1 MILRILLNSFHA
13 NCLLKAV
20 TIDELVKNSF
30 EKNYDLKSLNKSI
43 QVANEQI
50 KVSKNWENPMLA
62 FKTNNIG
69 LNKPLSNQKEYGVEL
84 SQVIPIGRTLDI
96 EENIAKKDRN
106 IKQFDLEDKKL
117 ELESKIYEYSYNIL
131 ILEKR
136 YKLIENYLKNIEK
149 LEELY
154 SSLYKYQKAS
164 LNEVLNTKVSYLD
177 LKLELDNL
185 KTMIDNL
192 YLNLE
197 LISYEKV
204 QTIDENLDI
213 KEINKSSINQE
224 LVITHPKVKTLE
236 EDSSK
241 YKEMAS
247 LEEAKKY
254 SNVTL
259 SVEYMQNAEQDYGNV
274 SVGIPLPLYKTENIN
289 ALKAKLNSNETND
302 KLDSFIHNLSLQT
315 NIYLNNLNQ
324 SARNYRL
331 IQKEIIP
338 LKQKIQTNIENY
350 NSFDMVKPEESIN
363 NLNELI
369 TYETKALDEALKYY
383 ESYSQLIYFTNKGL
397 K

>member
-1 MILRILLNSFHA
+1 MLRILLSSFLA
-13 NCLLKAV
+13 SSLLSAV

-43 QVANEQI
+43 QVATQQI
-50 KVSKNWENPMLA
+50 KVSKNWENPMLEFSA
-62 FKTNNIG
+62 NNIG
-69 LNKPLSNQKEYGVEL
+69 LNKPLSNQKEYGVEI
-84 SQVIPIGRTLDI
+84 SQVIPLGNRLDI
-96 EENIAKKDRN
+96 EESIAKKDKN
-106 IKQFDLEDKKL
+106 IKEFDLEDKKL

-149 LEELY
+149 LQELY
-154 SSLYKYQKAS
+154 SSLYKYEKAS

-204 QTIDENLDI
+204 QNIDENIDI
-213 KEINKSSINQE
+213 KEINKASIHQE
-224 LVITHPKVKTLE
+224 FNLTHPKVQTLQ
-236 EDSSK
+236 EDSLK
-241 YKEMAS
+241 YKDMAN

-259 SVEYMQNAEQDYGNV
+259 SVEYMQNQEQDYANV
-274 SVGIPLPLYKTENIN
+274 TVGIPLPLYKTENVN

-302 KLDSFIHNLSLQT
+302 KLDSFLHNLSLQSD
-315 NIYLNNLNQ
+315 IYLNNLNQ

-338 LKQKIQTNIENY
+338 LNKKIQENIENY

-369 TYETKALDEALKYY
+369 NYETKALDEALKYY

>member
-1 MILRILLNSFHA
+1 MLRILLSSFLA
-13 NCLLKAV
+13 SSLLSAV

-50 KVSKNWENPMLA
+50 KVSKNWENPMLE
-62 FKTNNIG
+62 FKTYNIE

-84 SQVIPIGRTLDI
+84 SQVIPIGNRLDI
-96 EENIAKKDRN
+96 EKSIAQKDRN
-106 IKQFDLEDKKL
+106 IKEFDLEDKKL

-154 SSLYKYQKAS
+154 SSLYKYEKAS

-185 KTMIDNL
+185 KTTIDNL

-204 QTIDENLDI
+204 QIIDENLDI
-213 KEINKSSINQE
+213 KEINKASINQE

-302 KLDSFIHNLSLQT
+302 KLDSFTHNLSLQSD
-315 NIYLNNLNQ
+315 IYLNNLNQ

-338 LKQKIQTNIENY
+338 LKQKIQENIENY
-350 NSFDMVKPEESIN
+350 NSFELVKPQESIE

-369 TYETKALDEALKYY
+369 KYETKALDEALKYY
-383 ESYSQLIYFTNKGL
+383 ESYSQLIYFTNRGL

>member
-1 MILRILLNSFHA
+1 MLRILLSSFLA
-13 NCLLKAV
+13 SSLLSAV

-30 EKNYDLKSLNKSI
+30 QKNYDLKSLNKSI

-69 LNKPLSNQKEYGVEL
+69 LNKPLSNQKEYGVEIT
-84 SQVIPIGRTLDI
+84 QVIPIGKTLDI
-96 EENIAKKDRN
+96 EESIAQKDRN
-106 IKQFDLEDKKL
+106 IKVFDLEDKKL

-149 LEELY
+149 LQELY
-154 SSLYKYQKAS
+154 SSLYKYEKAS

-185 KTMIDNL
+185 KTTIDNL

-213 KEINKSSINQE
+213 KEINKASINQE
-224 LVITHPKVKTLE
+224 LISTHPKVKTLE

-259 SVEYMQNAEQDYGNV
+259 SVEYMQNQEQDYGNV

-289 ALKAKLNSNETND
+289 ALKAKLNANETND
-302 KLDSFIHNLSLQT
+302 KLDSFTHNLSLQT

-338 LKQKIQTNIENY
+338 LKQKIQENIENY

>member
-1 MILRILLNSFHA
+1 MLRILLSSFLA
-13 NCLLKAV
+13 SSLLSAV

-69 LNKPLSNQKEYGVEL
+69 LNKPLSNQKEYGVEIT
-84 SQVIPIGRTLDI
+84 QVIPIGRTLDI
-96 EENIAKKDRN
+96 EESIAQKDRN
-106 IKQFDLEDKKL
+106 IKVFDLEDKKL

-149 LEELY
+149 LQELY
-154 SSLYKYQKAS
+154 SSLYKYEKAS

-204 QTIDENLDI
+204 QNIDENIDI
-213 KEINKSSINQE
+213 KEINKASINQE
-224 LVITHPKVKTLE
+224 FNLSHPKVQTLQ
-236 EDSSK
+236 EDSLK
-241 YKEMAS
+241 YKDMAN

-259 SVEYMQNAEQDYGNV
+259 SVEYMQNQEQDYANV
-274 SVGIPLPLYKTENIN
+274 TVGIPLPLYKTENVN

-302 KLDSFIHNLSLQT
+302 KLDSFLHNLSLQSD
-315 NIYLNNLNQ
+315 IYLNNLNQ

-338 LKQKIQTNIENY
+338 LKQKIQENIENY
-350 NSFDMVKPEESIN
+350 NSFDIVKPQESID

-383 ESYSQLIYFTNKGL
+383 ESYSQLIYFTNRGL

>member
-1 MILRILLNSFHA
+1 MLRILLSSFLA
-13 NCLLKAV
+13 SSLLSAV

-84 SQVIPIGRTLDI
+84 SQVIPIGNRLDI
-96 EENIAKKDRN
+96 EKSIAQKDRN
-106 IKQFDLEDKKL
+106 IKEFDLEDKKL

-154 SSLYKYQKAS
+154 SSLYKYEKAS

-185 KTMIDNL
+185 KTTIDNL

-204 QTIDENLDI
+204 QIIDENLDI

-259 SVEYMQNAEQDYGNV
+259 SVEYMQNQEQDYANV

-302 KLDSFIHNLSLQT
+302 KLDSFTHNLSLQSD
-315 NIYLNNLNQ
+315 IYLNNLNQ

-338 LKQKIQTNIENY
+338 LKQKIQENIENY
-350 NSFDMVKPEESIN
+350 NSFDMVKPQESIE

-369 TYETKALDEALKYY
+369 KYETKALDEALKYY
-383 ESYSQLIYFTNKGL
+383 ESYSQLIYFTNRGL

>member
-1 MILRILLNSFHA
+1 MLRILLSSFLA
-13 NCLLKAV
+13 SSLLSAV

-62 FKTNNIG
+62 FKVNNIG

-213 KEINKSSINQE
+213 KEINKAFINQE
-224 LVITHPKVKTLE
+224 LIITHPKVKTLE

-302 KLDSFIHNLSLQT
+302 KLDSFIHNLSLKT

-338 LKQKIQTNIENY
+338 LKQKIQENIENY

>member
-1 MILRILLNSFHA
+1 MLRILLSSFLA
-13 NCLLKAV
+13 SSLLSAV

-43 QVANEQI
+43 KVADEQI

-62 FKTNNIG
+62 FKVNNIG

-213 KEINKSSINQE
+213 KEINKASINQE
-224 LVITHPKVKTLE
+224 LVSTHPKVKTLE

-247 LEEAKKY
+247 LEEVKKY

-350 NSFDMVKPEESIN
+350 NSFELVKPEESIN

>member
-1 MILRILLNSFHA
+1 MLRILLSSFLA
-13 NCLLKAV
+13 SSLLSAV

-84 SQVIPIGRTLDI
+84 SQVIPIGNRLDI
-96 EENIAKKDRN
+96 EKSIAQKDRN
-106 IKQFDLEDKKL
+106 IKEFDLEDKKL

-131 ILEKR
+131 ILEKK

-149 LEELY
+149 LQELY
-154 SSLYKYQKAS
+154 SSLYKYEKAS

-185 KTMIDNL
+185 KTTIDNL

-204 QTIDENLDI
+204 QTIDDRIDI
-213 KEINKSSINQE
+213 KEINKASINQE
-224 LVITHPKVKTLE
+224 LIITHPKVKTLE

-259 SVEYMQNAEQDYGNV
+259 SVEYMQNAEQDYGNIT
-274 SVGIPLPLYKTENIN
+274 VGIPLPLYKTENIN

-338 LKQKIQTNIENY
+338 LKQKIQENIENY

-383 ESYSQLIYFTNKGL
+383 ESYSQLIYFTNRGL

>member
-1 MILRILLNSFHA
+1 MLRILLSSFLA
-13 NCLLKAV
+13 SSLLSAV

-84 SQVIPIGRTLDI
+84 SQVIPIGNRLDI
-96 EENIAKKDRN
+96 EKSIAQKDRN
-106 IKQFDLEDKKL
+106 IKEFDLEDKKL

-154 SSLYKYQKAS
+154 SSLYKYEKAS

-185 KTMIDNL
+185 KTTIDNL

-204 QTIDENLDI
+204 QIIDENLDI

-302 KLDSFIHNLSLQT
+302 KLDSFTHNLSLQSD
-315 NIYLNNLNQ
+315 IYLNNLNQ

-338 LKQKIQTNIENY
+338 LKQKIQENIENY
-350 NSFDMVKPEESIN
+350 NSFDMVKPQESIE

-369 TYETKALDEALKYY
+369 KYETKALDEALKYY
-383 ESYSQLIYFTNKGL
+383 ESYSQLIYFTNRGL

>member
-1 MILRILLNSFHA
+1 MLRILLSSFLA
-13 NCLLKAV
+13 SSLLSAV

-50 KVSKNWENPMLA
+50 KVSKNWENPMLE
-62 FKTNNIG
+62 FKTYNIE

-84 SQVIPIGRTLDI
+84 SQVIPIGNRLDI
-96 EENIAKKDRN
+96 EKSIAQKDRN
-106 IKQFDLEDKKL
+106 IKEFDLEDKKL

-154 SSLYKYQKAS
+154 SSLYKYEKAS

-213 KEINKSSINQE
+213 KEINKASINQE

-302 KLDSFIHNLSLQT
+302 KLDSFTHNLSLQSD
-315 NIYLNNLNQ
+315 IYLNNLNQ

-338 LKQKIQTNIENY
+338 LKQKIQENIENY
-350 NSFDMVKPEESIN
+350 NSFELVKPQESIE

-369 TYETKALDEALKYY
+369 KYETKALDEALKYY
-383 ESYSQLIYFTNKGL
+383 ESYSQLIYFTNRGL

>member
-1 MILRILLNSFHA
+1 MLRILLSSFLA
-13 NCLLKAV
+13 SSLLSAV

-69 LNKPLSNQKEYGVEL
+69 LNKPLSNQKEYGVEIT
-84 SQVIPIGRTLDI
+84 QVIPIGRTLDI
-96 EENIAKKDRN
+96 EESIAQKDRN
-106 IKQFDLEDKKL
+106 IKVFDLEDKKL

-149 LEELY
+149 LQELY
-154 SSLYKYQKAS
+154 SSLYKYEKAS

-204 QTIDENLDI
+204 QNIDENIDI
-213 KEINKSSINQE
+213 KEINKASINQE
-224 LVITHPKVKTLE
+224 FNLSHPKVKTLQ
-236 EDSSK
+236 EDSLK
-241 YKEMAS
+241 YKDMAN

-259 SVEYMQNAEQDYGNV
+259 SVEYMQNQEQDYANV
-274 SVGIPLPLYKTENIN
+274 TVGIPLPLYKTENVN

-302 KLDSFIHNLSLQT
+302 KLDSFLHNLSLQSD
-315 NIYLNNLNQ
+315 IYLNNLNQ

-338 LKQKIQTNIENY
+338 LKQKIQENIENY
-350 NSFDMVKPEESIN
+350 NSFDIVKPQESID

-383 ESYSQLIYFTNKGL
+383 ESYSQLIYFTNRGL

>member
-1 MILRILLNSFHA
+1 MLRILLSSFLA
-13 NCLLKAV
+13 SSLLSAV

-204 QTIDENLDI
+204 QTIDENIDI
-213 KEINKSSINQE
+213 KEINKAFINQE
-224 LVITHPKVKTLE
+224 LIITHPKVKTLE

-289 ALKAKLNSNETND
+289 ALKAKLNANETND

-350 NSFDMVKPEESIN
+350 NSFELAKPEESIN

>member
-1 MILRILLNSFHA
+1 MLRILLSSFLA
-13 NCLLKAV
+13 SSLLSAV

-84 SQVIPIGRTLDI
+84 SQVIPIGNRLDI
-96 EENIAKKDRN
+96 EKSIAQKDRN
-106 IKQFDLEDKKL
+106 IKEFDLEDKKL

-204 QTIDENLDI
+204 QSIDENLDI
-213 KEINKSSINQE
+213 KEINKAFINQE
-224 LVITHPKVKTLE
+224 LIITHPKVKTLE

-338 LKQKIQTNIENY
+338 LKQKIQENIENY

-383 ESYSQLIYFTNKGL
+383 ESYSQLIYFKNKGL

>member
-1 MILRILLNSFHA
+1 MLRILLSSFLA
-13 NCLLKAV
+13 SSLLSAV

-43 QVANEQI
+43 QVASEQI
-50 KVSKNWENPMLA
+50 KVSKNWENPMLE
-62 FKTNNIG
+62 FKTYNIMFD
-69 LNKPLSNQKEYGVEL
+69 KPLSNQKEYGVEL
-84 SQVIPIGRTLDI
+84 SQVIPIGNRLDI
-96 EENIAKKDRN
+96 EKSIAQKDRN
-106 IKQFDLEDKKL
+106 IKEFDLEDKKL

-185 KTMIDNL
+185 KTTIDNL

-204 QTIDENLDI
+204 QTIDDRIDI
-213 KEINKSSINQE
+213 KEINKASINQE
-224 LVITHPKVKTLE
+224 LIITHPKVKTLE

-259 SVEYMQNAEQDYGNV
+259 SVEYMQNQEQDYGNV

-289 ALKAKLNSNETND
+289 ALKAKLNANETND
-302 KLDSFIHNLSLQT
+302 KLDSFTHNLSLQT

-338 LKQKIQTNIENY
+338 LKQKIQENIENY

-383 ESYSQLIYFTNKGL
+383 ESYSQLIYFTNKV
-397 K
+397 

>member
-1 MILRILLNSFHA
+1 MLRILLSSFLA
-13 NCLLKAV
+13 SSLLSAV

-50 KVSKNWENPMLA
+50 KVSKNWENPMLE
-62 FKTNNIG
+62 FKTYNIE

-84 SQVIPIGRTLDI
+84 SQVIPIGNRLDI
-96 EENIAKKDRN
+96 EESIALKDRN
-106 IKQFDLEDKKL
+106 IKEFDLEDKKL

-149 LEELY
+149 LQELY
-154 SSLYKYQKAS
+154 SSLYKYEKAS

-185 KTMIDNL
+185 KTTIDNL

-213 KEINKSSINQE
+213 KEINKASINQE

-302 KLDSFIHNLSLQT
+302 KLDSFTHNLSLQSD
-315 NIYLNNLNQ
+315 IYLNNLNQ

-338 LKQKIQTNIENY
+338 LKQKIQENIENY
-350 NSFDMVKPEESIN
+350 NSFELVKPQESIE

-369 TYETKALDEALKYY
+369 KYETKALDEALKYY
-383 ESYSQLIYFTNKGL
+383 ESYSQLIYFTNRGL

>member
-1 MILRILLNSFHA
+1 MLRILLSSFLA
-13 NCLLKAV
+13 SSLLSAV

-43 QVANEQI
+43 KVADEQI

-62 FKTNNIG
+62 FKVNNIG

-213 KEINKSSINQE
+213 KEINKASINQE
-224 LVITHPKVKTLE
+224 LVHTHPKVKTLE

-324 SARNYRL
+324 SARNYKL

-350 NSFDMVKPEESIN
+350 NSFEMAKPEESIK

>member
-1 MILRILLNSFHA
+1 MLRILLSSFLA
-13 NCLLKAV
+13 SSLLSAV

-43 QVANEQI
+43 KVADEQI

-62 FKTNNIG
+62 FKINNIG

-204 QTIDENLDI
+204 QTIDENIDI
-213 KEINKSSINQE
+213 KEINKAFINQE
-224 LVITHPKVKTLE
+224 LIITHPKVKTLE

-259 SVEYMQNAEQDYGNV
+259 SVEYMQNQEQDYGNV
-274 SVGIPLPLYKTENIN
+274 TVGIPLPLYKTENIN

-350 NSFDMVKPEESIN
+350 NSFELVKPEESIN

>member
-1 MILRILLNSFHA
+1 MLRILLSSFLA
-13 NCLLKAV
+13 SSLLSAV

-84 SQVIPIGRTLDI
+84 SQVIPIGNRLDI
-96 EENIAKKDRN
+96 EKSIAQKDRN
-106 IKQFDLEDKKL
+106 IKEFDLEDKKL

-154 SSLYKYQKAS
+154 TSLYKYQKAS

-185 KTMIDNL
+185 KTTIDNL

-213 KEINKSSINQE
+213 KEINKASINQE
-224 LVITHPKVKTLE
+224 LISTHPKVKTLE

-338 LKQKIQTNIENY
+338 LKQKIQENIENY

>member
-1 MILRILLNSFHA
+1 MLRILLSSFLA
-13 NCLLKAV
+13 SSLLSAV

-43 QVANEQI
+43 KVVDEQI

-62 FKTNNIG
+62 FKVNNIG

-96 EENIAKKDRN
+96 EENIARKDRN
-106 IKQFDLEDKKL
+106 IKLFDLEDKKL

-213 KEINKSSINQE
+213 KEINKASINQE
-224 LVITHPKVKTLE
+224 LISTHPKVKTLE

-259 SVEYMQNAEQDYGNV
+259 SLEYMQNAEQDYGNV
-274 SVGIPLPLYKTENIN
+274 TVGIPLPLYKTENIN

-302 KLDSFIHNLSLQT
+302 KLDSFTHNLSLQT

>member
-1 MILRILLNSFHA
+1 MLRILLSSFLA
-13 NCLLKAV
+13 SSLLSAV

-43 QVANEQI
+43 KVADEQI

-62 FKTNNIG
+62 FKVNNIG

-154 SSLYKYQKAS
+154 TSLYKYQKAS

-204 QTIDENLDI
+204 QIIDENLDM
-213 KEINKSSINQE
+213 KEINKASINQE
-224 LVITHPKVKTLE
+224 LVSTHPKVKTLE

-247 LEEAKKY
+247 LEESKKY

-324 SARNYRL
+324 SARNYKL

-350 NSFDMVKPEESIN
+350 NSFEMAKPEESIK

>member
-1 MILRILLNSFHA
+1 MLRILLSSFLA
-13 NCLLKAV
+13 SSLLSAV

-185 KTMIDNL
+185 KTTIDNL

-204 QTIDENLDI
+204 QTIDDRIDI
-213 KEINKSSINQE
+213 KEINKASINQE
-224 LVITHPKVKTLE
+224 LIITHPKVKTLE

-338 LKQKIQTNIENY
+338 LKQKIQENIENY

>member
-1 MILRILLNSFHA
+1 MLRILLSSFLA
-13 NCLLKAV
+13 SSLLSAV

-50 KVSKNWENPMLA
+50 KVSKNWENPMLE
-62 FKTNNIG
+62 FKTYNIE

-84 SQVIPIGRTLDI
+84 SQVIPIGNRLDI
-96 EENIAKKDRN
+96 EKSIAQKDRN
-106 IKQFDLEDKKL
+106 IKEFDLEDKKL

-154 SSLYKYQKAS
+154 SSLYKYEKAS

-204 QTIDENLDI
+204 QNIDENIDI
-213 KEINKSSINQE
+213 KEINKASINQE

-302 KLDSFIHNLSLQT
+302 KLDSFTHNLSLQSD
-315 NIYLNNLNQ
+315 IYLNNLNQ

-338 LKQKIQTNIENY
+338 LKQKIQENIENY
-350 NSFDMVKPEESIN
+350 NSFELVKPQESIE

-369 TYETKALDEALKYY
+369 KYETKALDEALKYY
-383 ESYSQLIYFTNKGL
+383 ESYSQLIYFTNRGL

>member
-1 MILRILLNSFHA
+1 MLRILLSSFLA
-13 NCLLKAV
+13 SSLLSAV

-69 LNKPLSNQKEYGVEL
+69 LNKPLSNQKEYGIEL

-96 EENIAKKDRN
+96 EESIAQKDRN
-106 IKQFDLEDKKL
+106 IKVFDLEDKKL

-149 LEELY
+149 LQELY
-154 SSLYKYQKAS
+154 TSLYKYEKAS

-204 QTIDENLDI
+204 QNIDENIDI
-213 KEINKSSINQE
+213 KEINKASINQE
-224 LVITHPKVKTLE
+224 FNLTHPKVQTLQ
-236 EDSSK
+236 EDSLK
-241 YKEMAS
+241 YKDMAN

-259 SVEYMQNAEQDYGNV
+259 SVEYMQNQEQDYANV
-274 SVGIPLPLYKTENIN
+274 TVGIPLPLYKTENVN

-302 KLDSFIHNLSLQT
+302 KLDSFLHNLSLQSD
-315 NIYLNNLNQ
+315 IYLNNLNQ

-338 LKQKIQTNIENY
+338 LKQKIQENIENY
-350 NSFDMVKPEESIN
+350 NSFDMVKPQESID

-383 ESYSQLIYFTNKGL
+383 ESYSQLIYFTNRGL

>member
-1 MILRILLNSFHA
+1 MLRILLSSFLA
-13 NCLLKAV
+13 SSLLSAV

-62 FKTNNIG
+62 FNTYNIG
-69 LNKPLSNQKEYGVEL
+69 LDKPLSNQKEYGIEL
-84 SQVIPIGRTLDI
+84 SQVIPLGNRLDI
-96 EENIAKKDRN
+96 EESIASKDRN
-106 IKQFDLEDKKL
+106 IKVFDLEDKKL

-149 LEELY
+149 LQELY
-154 SSLYKYQKAS
+154 SSLYKYEKAS

-204 QTIDENLDI
+204 QNIDDSIDI
-213 KEINKSSINQE
+213 KEINKASINQE
-224 LVITHPKVKTLE
+224 FNLSHPKVKTLQ
-236 EDSSK
+236 EDSLK
-241 YKEMAS
+241 YKDMAK

-259 SVEYMQNAEQDYGNV
+259 SVEYMQNQEQDYANL
-274 SVGIPLPLYKTENIN
+274 SVGIPLPLYKTENVN

-302 KLDSFIHNLSLQT
+302 KLDSFLHNLSLQSD
-315 NIYLNNLNQ
+315 IYLNNLNQ

-338 LKQKIQTNIENY
+338 LKQKIQENIENY
-350 NSFDMVKPEESIN
+350 NSFDMVKPQESID

-383 ESYSQLIYFTNKGL
+383 ESYSQLIYFTNRGL

>member
-1 MILRILLNSFHA
+1 MLRILLSSFLA
-13 NCLLKAV
+13 SSLLSAV

-84 SQVIPIGRTLDI
+84 SQVIPIGNRLDI
-96 EENIAKKDRN
+96 EKSIAQKDRN
-106 IKQFDLEDKKL
+106 IKEFDLEDKKL

-185 KTMIDNL
+185 KTTIDNL

-204 QTIDENLDI
+204 QTIDDRIDI
-213 KEINKSSINQE
+213 KEINKASINQE
-224 LVITHPKVKTLE
+224 LIITHPKVKTLE

-289 ALKAKLNSNETND
+289 ALKAKLNANETND

-338 LKQKIQTNIENY
+338 LKQKIQENIENY

>member
-1 MILRILLNSFHA
+1 MLKILLSSFLA
-13 NCLLKAV
+13 SSLLSAV

-43 QVANEQI
+43 LVATEQI

-69 LNKPLSNQKEYGVEL
+69 LNKPFSNQKEYGVEL
-84 SQVIPIGRTLDI
+84 SQVIPIGNKLAI
-96 EENIAKKDRN
+96 EESIAIKDRN
-106 IKQFDLEDKKL
+106 VKEFDLEDKKL

-136 YKLIENYLKNIEK
+136 YKLTENYLKNIEK
-149 LEELY
+149 LQELY
-154 SSLYKYQKAS
+154 TSLYKYEKAS

-177 LKLELDNL
+177 LKLELENL

-204 QTIDENLDI
+204 QNIDENIDI
-213 KEINKSSINQE
+213 KEINKAFINQE
-224 LVITHPKVKTLE
+224 LVSTHPKVKTLQ
-236 EDSSK
+236 EDSLK
-241 YKEMAS
+241 YKDMANLQES
-247 LEEAKKY
+247 KKY

-259 SVEYMQNAEQDYGNV
+259 SVEYMQNQEQDYANV
-274 SVGIPLPLYKTENIN
+274 SVAIPLPLYKTENIN
-289 ALKAKLNSNETND
+289 ALKAKFNSNETND
-302 KLDSFIHNLSLQT
+302 KLDSFLHNLSLQSD
-315 NIYLNNLNQ
+315 IYVNNLNQ

-338 LKQKIQTNIENY
+338 LKQKIQENIENY
-350 NSFDMVKPEESIN
+350 NSFELVKPEESIE

-369 TYETKALDEALKYY
+369 SYETKALDEALKYY
-383 ESYSQLIYFTNKGL
+383 ESYSQLIYFTNRGL